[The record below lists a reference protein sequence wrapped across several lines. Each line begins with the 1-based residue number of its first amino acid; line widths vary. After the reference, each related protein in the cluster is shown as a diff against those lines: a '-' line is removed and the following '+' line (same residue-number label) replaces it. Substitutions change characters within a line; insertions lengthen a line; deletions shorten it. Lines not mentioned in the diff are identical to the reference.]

1 MKWQA
6 LVLLGLVTA
15 VACAGP
21 RPILYP
27 NDHLKAVGQA
37 AADQD
42 IGECRAM
49 AEGAGTA
56 PGEKSGTEA
65 VGSTVVGAGV
75 GAATGAVGGAVVG
88 AAGRGSAIGA
98 ASGATAGFLRWLLAP
113 SKPTEAHMRFVNRC
127 LEERGYEPVGWE

>member
-1 MKWQA
+1 
-6 LVLLGLVTA
+6 
-15 VACAGP
+15 
-21 RPILYP
+21 
-27 NDHLKAVGQA
+27 
-37 AADQD
+37 
-42 IGECRAM
+42 M

-65 VGSTVVGAGV
+65 VGSTAVGAGV
-75 GAATGAVGGAVVG
+75 
-88 AAGRGSAIGA
+88 GA

>member
-27 NDHLKAVGQA
+27 NDHLKAVGQT

-98 ASGATAGFLRWLLAP
+98 ASGATAGFLPVAAC
-113 SKPTEAHMRFVNRC
+113 SIEAH
-127 LEERGYEPVGWE
+127 RGAHAFREPLP